1 LIYSH
6 ILTKN
11 SHRIKSTAD
20 CPPFNLHFP
29 WLCRIKFTA
38 ATSSH
43 QIHQA
48 AGDANHSSPIL
59 VKNIAKTLE
68 NHRYDRYDLLALGQR
83 CLDGHGMMTKRHLL
97 MFSP

>member
-1 LIYSH
+1 
-6 ILTKN
+6 
-11 SHRIKSTAD
+11 
-20 CPPFNLHFP
+20 
-29 WLCRIKFTA
+29 
-38 ATSSH
+38 
-43 QIHQA
+43 
-48 AGDANHSSPIL
+48 L